1 MIVTEKT
8 MVEMEAAYKLKNQKL
23 AEKLEMIFTKK
34 IEEAVL
40 DTKKSQRVRQKAI
53 SIFYA

>member
-1 MIVTEKT
+1 